1 MADLQIDDL
10 NVASNET
17 LITPEQLKREI
28 PLTDKALQTVAHGR
42 QVVRDIL
49 DGKDHRLFVVIGPC
63 SIHDIKAAHEYAD
76 RLKALAAEV
85 ADTLFLVMRVYFE
98 KPRTTVG
105 WKGLIND
112 PYLDDSFKIQDGLH
126 IGRQLLRDLAEKGLP
141 TATEALDPISP
152 QYLQDLISWSAIG
165 ARTTESQT
173 HREMA
178 SGLSS
183 AVGFKNGTDGSL
195 TVAINALQSVSS
207 PHRFLGINQQGGVS
221 IVTTKGNRYGHVV
234 LRGGNG
240 KPNYDSVSVALC
252 EQDLNKAKIPLNIM
266 VDCSHANSNKDPALQ
281 PLVMDNVSN
290 QIVEGNNSIVGLM
303 VESHLGWGS
312 QPIPKDLDQLQYGVS
327 ITDACIDWAT
337 TEKSIRSMHAKL
349 KDVLPKRQR
358 ACSGGRI
365 GLTLATLDVTL
376 HVGAGRDH
384 AVAHAVGVLQG
395 VLGQRGGDTATTQR
409 IRYEGPVDIQR
420 LLAQVHIGQIGTMAI
435 HRRLELMAA
444 HVMMDG
450 QGLAHFGS
458 PQRVRNPTRA

>member
-28 PLTDKALQTVAHGR
+28 PLTDEALNTVANGR
-42 QVVRDIL
+42 QVVRNIL
-49 DGKDHRLFVVIGPC
+49 DGKDHRLFVVVGPC

-76 RLKALAAEV
+76 RLKVLAAEV
-85 ADTLFLVMRVYFE
+85 SDTLFLVMRVYFE

-207 PHRFLGINQQGGVS
+207 PHRFLGINQEGGVS
-221 IVTTKGNRYGHVV
+221 IVTTKGNAYGHVV

-240 KPNYDSVSVALC
+240 KPNYDSVSVAIC
-252 EQDLNKAKIPLNIM
+252 EQELSKAGIRPNVM

-281 PLVMDNVSN
+281 PLVMDNVAN
-290 QIVEGNNSIVGLM
+290 QILEGNNSIVGLM

-312 QPIPKDLDQLQYGVS
+312 QSIPKDLDQLKYGVS
-327 ITDACIDWAT
+327 ITDACIDWDT
-337 TEKSIRSMHAKL
+337 TEKALRSMHAKL

-358 ACSGGRI
+358 
-365 GLTLATLDVTL
+365 
-376 HVGAGRDH
+376 
-384 AVAHAVGVLQG
+384 
-395 VLGQRGGDTATTQR
+395 
-409 IRYEGPVDIQR
+409 
-420 LLAQVHIGQIGTMAI
+420 
-435 HRRLELMAA
+435 
-444 HVMMDG
+444 
-450 QGLAHFGS
+450 
-458 PQRVRNPTRA
+458 